1 MKAVVDSAATGADA
15 FFHRKRS
22 CCFKRMCQVDV
33 SIVHRHF
40 AKSVFDR
47 FNFVIAYKRRNM
59 LVSYSCCAF
68 NLKFEPSGEGQ
79 YHFVGAY
86 HRERAE
92 GPYHFVG
99 SHECNKLYLKSVV
112 VVVLFFNAFNFL
124 IVY

>member
-1 MKAVVDSAATGADA
+1 
-15 FFHRKRS
+15 
-22 CCFKRMCQVDV
+22 
-33 SIVHRHF
+33 
-40 AKSVFDR
+40 
-47 FNFVIAYKRRNM
+47 M

-79 YHFVGAY
+79 YHHFVEPY

-99 SHECNKLYLKSVV
+99 SHECSKLYLKNVVVVVVVVVVAV

>member
-1 MKAVVDSAATGADA
+1 
-15 FFHRKRS
+15 
-22 CCFKRMCQVDV
+22 MCQVDV

-47 FNFVIAYKRRNM
+47 FNFVIEYKRRNM

-68 NLKFEPSGEGQ
+68 NSEFEPSGEGRGTIPFCGITRMQ
-79 YHFVGAY
+79 QIIF
-86 HRERAE
+86 E
-92 GPYHFVG
+92 
-99 SHECNKLYLKSVV
+99 NV